1 MCRMFLCHGN
11 FGEDAGRLFLALSE
25 TAKNDPL
32 LVKAG
37 STWTSHSDGWGMAM
51 LTGGSISLEKHRE
64 PIYENSVPEIISS
77 GTILAHAR
85 KASPGEP
92 LGNAFSHPFYAEDKR
107 YIVLL
112 AHNGSLDKHRIANCD
127 PKCYEHNTDSGLF
140 LSYIMTF
147 SGTMKER
154 FERAVFESL
163 KNGVFGK
170 LTNILIVAL
179 DKLTMSEELFYFSH
193 NASHSEY
200 GDLYLIEGKGWVGVF
215 SSSILISEHFPA
227 SVSRK
232 KVVYDTVMV
241 LL

>member
-51 LTGGSISLEKHRE
+51 LSDGSIRFEKHSR
-64 PIYENSVPEIISS
+64 PVYEDSVPTIISS
-77 GTILAHAR
+77 GTVLAHAR

-92 LGNAFSHPFYAEDKR
+92 LGNAFSHPFYAEDER

-127 PKCYEHNTDSGLF
+127 PKCYDRNTDSGLF

-147 SGTMKER
+147 PGTVKER
-154 FERAVFESL
+154 FERAIFESL

-170 LTNILIVAL
+170 LTNLLVVAL
-179 DKLTMSEELFYFSH
+179 DKFTMIEERLYFSH
-193 NASHSEY
+193 NASRSEY
-200 GDLYLIEGKGWVGVF
+200 GDLYLVNGRGWTGVF
-215 SSSILISEHFPA
+215 SSSILMSAHFPA
-227 SVSRK
+227 YVSK
-232 KVVYDTVMV
+232 SKVENDTVMD
-241 LL
+241 LP